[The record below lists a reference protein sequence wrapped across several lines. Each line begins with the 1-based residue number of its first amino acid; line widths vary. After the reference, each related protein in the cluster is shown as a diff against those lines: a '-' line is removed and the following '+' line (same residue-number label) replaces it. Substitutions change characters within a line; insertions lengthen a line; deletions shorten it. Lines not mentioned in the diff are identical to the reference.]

1 MWDEEVKEDKKEKD
15 SDKLPENSNNN
26 DDEMEAMEDEENET
40 KPKDKDNND
49 NQEGD
54 DNEKEEQREENDG
67 DDDEEDEKDVGEQE
81 DDVKN
86 NEDDN
91 EKLEDHV
98 PETETLDLP
107 EDMNLDDEDEMKG
120 EEEEEGQDKFDD
132 NLDDDIEMKDDD
144 EKSNDNDEGGDV
156 DDEFNG
162 NNEINEDVME
172 SDNEDDVV
180 GEDNEKP
187 LYENEEG
194 GNDNDNDE
202 DEEPTAEGVEGAND
216 IDTEDVDMDSAVKQ
230 ESGEKGEGTAT
241 TMDQQQQQQKSEEE
255 EDKSVQDDAREKANE
270 SLKQL
275 GDSLKEFHRRRQE
288 IMDVI
293 KQEQPEEKEEENS
306 AKNTKP
312 DEFQH
317 VDGENADFDTQALG
331 AADKDQVQSI
341 DEDKAID
348 DEEENANHQED
359 IEIKEE
365 DEIKNEDED
374 DLESGEIKDENPDGD
389 FEGEAKSAFMG
400 ERKITDN
407 LDDDDMMI
415 SNELND
421 EEEEEHEME
430 DDASDDDLI
439 PMELD
444 EINNIP
450 PIELEIAR
458 KLWKNSDLAT
468 QELASGLC
476 EQLRLILEPTL
487 ATKLRGDY
495 KTGKRLN
502 MKRIIPY
509 IASDF
514 KKDKIWLRRTK
525 PSKRQYQIMIAVDDS
540 KSMSESKSTELAFH
554 SIALVSKA
562 LSQLESGGLSIVR
575 FGEDV
580 KVVQSFNN
588 KPFNNSQEMGAKI
601 FQWFD
606 FQQTKT
612 DMKLLCNESL
622 KIFQDAKANGSSS
635 SSTTNNDLWQLQI
648 ILSDGVCEDHETI
661 LRMVRKAREEKIM
674 MVFVII
680 DGITTTT
687 TTTTSGTSGTTTG
700 KHESIMDMQQ
710 VSYVT
715 DNNTG
720 GMVLKVDKYLDS
732 FPFEFYVV
740 VKNIQE
746 LPEML
751 ALILRQYF
759 SEISSI

>member
-1 MWDEEVKEDKKEKD
+1 
-15 SDKLPENSNNN
+15 
-26 DDEMEAMEDEENET
+26 
-40 KPKDKDNND
+40 
-49 NQEGD
+49 
-54 DNEKEEQREENDG
+54 
-67 DDDEEDEKDVGEQE
+67 
-81 DDVKN
+81 
-86 NEDDN
+86 
-91 EKLEDHV
+91 
-98 PETETLDLP
+98 
-107 EDMNLDDEDEMKG
+107 
-120 EEEEEGQDKFDD
+120 
-132 NLDDDIEMKDDD
+132 
-144 EKSNDNDEGGDV
+144 
-156 DDEFNG
+156 
-162 NNEINEDVME
+162 
-172 SDNEDDVV
+172 
-180 GEDNEKP
+180 
-187 LYENEEG
+187 
-194 GNDNDNDE
+194 
-202 DEEPTAEGVEGAND
+202 
-216 IDTEDVDMDSAVKQ
+216 
-230 ESGEKGEGTAT
+230 
-241 TMDQQQQQQKSEEE
+241 
-255 EDKSVQDDAREKANE
+255 
-270 SLKQL
+270 
-275 GDSLKEFHRRRQE
+275 
-288 IMDVI
+288 
-293 KQEQPEEKEEENS
+293 
-306 AKNTKP
+306 
-312 DEFQH
+312 
-317 VDGENADFDTQALG
+317 
-331 AADKDQVQSI
+331 
-341 DEDKAID
+341 
-348 DEEENANHQED
+348 
-359 IEIKEE
+359 
-365 DEIKNEDED
+365 
-374 DLESGEIKDENPDGD
+374 
-389 FEGEAKSAFMG
+389 
-400 ERKITDN
+400 
-407 LDDDDMMI
+407 
-415 SNELND
+415 
-421 EEEEEHEME
+421 ME

-687 TTTTSGTSGTTTG
+687 TTATNSTSGTSGTTTG